1 MDPNTY
7 PNYREEKSFFDRLGG
22 YFIEFIETV
31 VVFVAIFFMI
41 YLFVA
46 QFHKVSG
53 NSMIP
58 TFHNGDYIIT
68 EKVSYR
74 FGTPKRG
81 DIIVLKNPK
90 DESQDFIKRII
101 ALPHDTMRLENN
113 TIFVNDV
120 ATNETY
126 LPAGTKT
133 EDGSFLSEGQTIRA
147 GPNQYFVMGDNREHS
162 SDSREW
168 GGVTKK
174 EIIGKTFFRYWPPQS
189 IGFVNDK

>member
-7 PNYREEKSFFDRLGG
+7 SNYGEEKNFFGRLGG

-31 VVFVAIFFMI
+31 VVFVAIFFVI

-58 TFHNGDYIIT
+58 TFRSGDYIIT
-68 EKVSYR
+68 EKLSYR
-74 FGTPKRG
+74 FGIIKRG
-81 DIIVLKNPK
+81 DIVVLKNPR

-101 ALPHDTMRLENN
+101 ALPHDTIRLENN

-120 ATNETY
+120 AQNETY
-126 LPAGTKT
+126 LPAGTET
-133 EDGSFLSEGQTIRA
+133 RGGSFLSEGQTIRA
-147 GPNQYFVMGDNREHS
+147 DQNQYFVMGDNREHS

-189 IGFVNDK
+189 IEFVNNK